1 MSEYEKIT
9 YLILGLIAVIAFVV
23 WIVILSNRKNKE
35 RGEALEQGMMR
46 FGLSFHADSD
56 ESAGK
61 LLAPH
66 PLGKCGSPKGA
77 TKVGRG
83 NYHDHEVVI
92 FEYTY
97 MIHTGKS
104 SHAVIQTVVIL
115 KNEQNFPDLDMGSE
129 SFFDRFKE
137 YFGAQDI
144 DFSSNPGFSRKYRL
158 RGDDE
163 YAICDLFRP
172 QVLEYFEN
180 HDKIQLDIKGDQI
193 LIYQPG
199 KYCKSAEDLELL
211 LNRAV
216 EIKNLFAGKRR

>member
-1 MSEYEKIT
+1 MSQVE
-9 YLILGLIAVIAFVV
+9 LIIYVSLGSLVVIAFVA

-56 ESAGK
+56 QSAGK

-104 SHAVIQTVVIL
+104 SHAVRQTVVIL

-199 KYCKSAEDLELL
+199 KYCKSAEDLEALL
-211 LNRAV
+211 DRAV
-216 EIKNLFAGKRR
+216 EIKNLFAGKRH